1 MREVC
6 VYLSGGFHTQWRK
19 KVMEACKGLPIRFL
33 DPLSKEVGK
42 DGLWKNIH
50 LTDHEKEERDKT
62 RVQSPWWG
70 CDKLAFKI
78 ADIIFVNFEDY
89 GWEEGKLRG
98 TGDVFEAGMGY
109 MADKLVIVVN
119 QVEHRYFREFER
131 LFTSFRYL
139 DEGIAFLKEKCSW
152 LTR

>member
-19 KVMEACKGLPIRFL
+19 EVMEACAGLPIRFL

-50 LTDHEKEERDKT
+50 LTEHEKEERDKT

-70 CDKLAFKI
+70 CDKLAIKI
-78 ADIIFVNFEDY
+78 CDILFVNFEDY
-89 GWEEGKLRG
+89 GRGEAELRG
-98 TGDVFEAGMGY
+98 AGDVFEAGMGY

-131 LFTSFRYL
+131 LFTSFKSL
-139 DEGIAFLKEKCSW
+139 EEGIRFLKEKCSW

>member
-19 KVMEACKGLPIRFL
+19 EVMEACKGLPIRFL

-42 DGLWKNIH
+42 DGQWKNIH
-50 LTDHEKEERDKT
+50 LTEEQKEEMDKK

-89 GWEEGKLRG
+89 GREEGKLRG

-109 MADKLVIVVN
+109 MVDKLVIVVN

-131 LFTSFRYL
+131 LFTSYKTL
-139 DEGIAFLKEKCSW
+139 EEGIAFLKEKCSW